1 MNSVQSIAIK
11 NKTLKKIEPIFK
23 SWMKLNDRYNS
34 HIEEDCAYFY
44 GERSNCSI
52 LCAAAFN
59 AGMVATMEV
68 PIIRKKR
75 RGEGVGRGTGR
86 YDMYLFY
93 KGGEYVFEMKQAWAS
108 IEVEDKI
115 KNAEAQIGSIRKAHV
130 NGVNKVALVFLAQ
143 GFHEQRYDDDA
154 LKKHI
159 DELNKRKHDGVVHY
173 YPVATRNLHGG
184 GKFSKYVYPGVS
196 ILMRVVD

>member
-1 MNSVQSIAIK
+1 MHLLESTSIK
-11 NKTLKKIEPIFK
+11 NKKLKAIEPMFK

-34 HIEEDCAYFY
+34 NVEEDCTYFY

-86 YDMYLFY
+86 YDMYLCC
-93 KGGEYVFEMKQAWAS
+93 KGVEYVFEMKQAWAS
-108 IEVEDKI
+108 IEVEEKLKI
-115 KNAEAQIGSIRKAHV
+115 AEDQIRSIRKAYV

-154 LKKHI
+154 LKKHV
-159 DELNKRKHDGVVHY
+159 DELRKKNYDGVVHY
-173 YPVATRNLHGG
+173 YPVVTRNLHGG
-184 GKFSKYVYPGVS
+184 GKFSNKVYPGVS